1 MIGSDEKLVSEL
13 GGNEKFLV
21 QVLDPDEARVKAA
34 RAIIRKSGH
43 YGRVTA
49 HLFDGRSLP
58 YAENLVAPPLSRSD
72 R

>member
-1 MIGSDEKLVSEL
+1 M
-13 GGNEKFLV
+13 FLV

-58 YAENLVAPPLSRSD
+58 YANPLPPD
-72 R
+72 P